1 MSEPTSEP
9 TAATP
14 GSASP
19 VLAGFLSFL
28 FPGLGQ
34 VYVHRRVAAAVFAI
48 PVLLLIVTIALQSQG
63 GIQFF
68 AAQLI
73 DPSFAIAALAV
84 IGSLGLWRLASIV
97 HAALTARPPGTRL
110 PPRVLAVVLLLG
122 LAVVVPHG
130 VASYYALSFY
140 DAGKQIFQADVP
152 TATATPGPA
161 SSVDS
166 SASPS
171 PTSDQGFD
179 PPATALPS
187 PGADRVTFLLT
198 GVDSGHDR
206 AHALT
211 DTLLVASLDKRTNKA
226 VMLSIPRDI
235 SNFPLYSG
243 GTFHGKINSLMSTAG
258 NDPKRYP
265 DGPVLT
271 LTREIGYLIGVPI
284 NYYAAINLDGFQKMV
299 DLVGGVDVDNPKVIN
314 DPRYDWFDGTSGFT
328 LSPGVHHL
336 NGRNALAYV
345 RSRQGIGDSDFTRA
359 ARQQQVLVALR
370 AKLGTAGLL
379 QKLPD
384 LLKVAGQTIRT
395 DFPPGQVRD
404 YLVLAS
410 GVSDRA
416 IERHVLGPPYAIHPP
431 TDSTGGVY
439 TLIFNLKKLAAL
451 SMKVFGDDSAYK
463 SGPAGSVPVLPK

>member
-1 MSEPTSEP
+1 M
-9 TAATP
+9 
-14 GSASP
+14 
-19 VLAGFLSFL
+19 
-28 FPGLGQ
+28 
-34 VYVHRRVAAAVFAI
+34 
-48 PVLLLIVTIALQSQG
+48 
-63 GIQFF
+63 
-68 AAQLI
+68 
-73 DPSFAIAALAV
+73 
-84 IGSLGLWRLASIV
+84 
-97 HAALTARPPGTRL
+97 
-110 PPRVLAVVLLLG
+110 
-122 LAVVVPHG
+122 
-130 VASYYALSFY
+130 
-140 DAGKQIFQADVP
+140 
-152 TATATPGPA
+152 
-161 SSVDS
+161 
-166 SASPS
+166 
-171 PTSDQGFD
+171 
-179 PPATALPS
+179 
-187 PGADRVTFLLT
+187 TFLLT

-211 DTLLVASLDKRTNKA
+211 DTLLVASLDRLTNKA

-243 GTFHGKINSLMSTAG
+243 GTFRGKINSLMSTAG

-345 RSRQGIGDSDFTRA
+345 RSRQGVGDSDFTRA

-379 QKLPD
+379 EKLPD

-410 GVSDRA
+410 GVSDKA
-416 IERHVLGPPYAIHPP
+416 IDRHVLGPPYAIHPP
-431 TDSTGGVY
+431 TEQHRWRLHADLQPQEAGRPVDEGVRRRQRLQERSRRIGSGRSEVGEAPSTSDGACRWCDPV
-439 TLIFNLKKLAAL
+439 
-451 SMKVFGDDSAYK
+451 
-463 SGPAGSVPVLPK
+463 GSWPDG